1 MVERPAAENGQH
13 AAGAPSEADVLTL
26 EAARVQ
32 VDRLKEQLRLL
43 DERRDR
49 HIKSKPSVIENSHL
63 DRHLPACLP
72 GCLPA

>member
-13 AAGAPSEADVLTL
+13 AAGEASEAEVLTL

-49 HIKSKPSVIENSHL
+49 HMKSKPTVRRECPR
-63 DRHLPACLP
+63 D
-72 GCLPA
+72 